1 MKKGKKE
8 LILLI
13 DLDDNN
19 VDYIFNIKKED
30 LEKAIDFRNEIR
42 NNPEYDNYC
51 DFDLIQ
57 NYLERNNINYDYVCK
72 PTKLYY

>member
-1 MKKGKKE
+1 MEKE
-8 LILLI
+8 LILLV
-13 DLDDNN
+13 DSNDNN

-30 LEKAIDFRNEIR
+30 LEKAIEFRNKMR
-42 NNPEYDNYC
+42 NNPEYNNYC

-57 NYLERNNINYDYVCK
+57 NYLERNFVDYDCVYR

>member
-1 MKKGKKE
+1 MKKE
-8 LILLI
+8 LILLV
-13 DLDDNN
+13 DLNNNN

-30 LEKAIDFRNEIR
+30 LEKAIEFRNKMR
-42 NNPEYDNYC
+42 DNPEYNNYC

-57 NYLERNNINYDYVCK
+57 NYLERNFIDYDCVYK